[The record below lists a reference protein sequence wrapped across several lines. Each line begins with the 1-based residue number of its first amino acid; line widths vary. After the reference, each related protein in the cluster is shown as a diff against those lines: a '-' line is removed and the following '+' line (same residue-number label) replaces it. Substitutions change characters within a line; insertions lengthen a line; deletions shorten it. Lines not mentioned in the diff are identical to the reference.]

1 VFAAEFASSDVVLT
15 PCGEYGYF
23 CCGQNR
29 VARACCDS
37 NNGTEQVGTGEVLT
51 SSLGLAQTVTV
62 SFSPT
67 ASPTS
72 SGTKDTATLSPD
84 AKCKQSTW
92 KRATIALGVLLGCAL
107 AGFVAFVLWYKKK
120 VRTRI
125 AELKTEIEVW
135 KARGPGA
142 AQ

>member
-1 VFAAEFASSDVVLT
+1 VV
-15 PCGEYGYF
+15 
-23 CCGQNR
+23 
-29 VARACCDS
+29 
-37 NNGTEQVGTGEVLT
+37 
-51 SSLGLAQTVTV
+51 
-62 SFSPT
+62 
-67 ASPTS
+67 
-72 SGTKDTATLSPD
+72 
-84 AKCKQSTW
+84 
-92 KRATIALGVLLGCAL
+92 LGCAL